1 MMRLTRWAPPPNSLV
16 PTKIP
21 NPKQN
26 ADKTNSHILSATSKQ
41 TDKQQDNKPTST
53 ASTSANLQIINAQTR
68 QHGPAQDSLPTLP
81 PRETPGKN
89 IPASLIATLSSKQSV
104 SPLGLATPTI
114 RVPPLYGYPYSVLS
128 RVRYDTNLSS
138 ILPPPVPIKP
148 PALREPSWPIAS
160 GRFRQCSIPTS
171 QCPSPRGRL
180 R

>member
-1 MMRLTRWAPPPNSLV
+1 MYRSSL
-16 PTKIP
+16 IP

-41 TDKQQDNKPTST
+41 TDKQQDNRP
-53 ASTSANLQIINAQTR
+53 
-68 QHGPAQDSLPTLP
+68 
-81 PRETPGKN
+81 
-89 IPASLIATLSSKQSV
+89 SKQASREITKHSKHQCQLANHQRPDPATWARPGLLAHTATKRNTRKKHPSQPHCHPQQQAIRFSPWLGYTYHSRP
-104 SPLGLATPTI
+104 SPLRIP
-114 RVPPLYGYPYSVLS
+114 VLP